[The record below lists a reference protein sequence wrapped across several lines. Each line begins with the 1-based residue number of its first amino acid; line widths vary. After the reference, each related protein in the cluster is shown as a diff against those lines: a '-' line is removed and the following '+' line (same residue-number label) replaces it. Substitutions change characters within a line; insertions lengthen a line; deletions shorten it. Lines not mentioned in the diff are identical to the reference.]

1 MPQAATRST
10 AAETVSKR
18 IITLRPSPPR
28 AAPLQAAPRDRQDW
42 RWVAAATR
50 APCRRNG
57 TPRRSGHVEPVRT
70 AGGDRLLPARG
81 SGRGL
86 GHGGAVGAGAA
97 AAGHARA
104 HGRGRRAARTCWS
117 AASRWSRG
125 GRRRSRELAAVL
137 DDVDLVVADNICSLP
152 MNRAV
157 GEALADYLRGRPAV
171 LRHHDL
177 PWERPQ
183 YAHLTS
189 WPADDPAWWHVTINE
204 LARHALAARRGIAAT
219 TIYHGF
225 AERPCPE
232 QRAAVRRRIRVGDGP
247 LVLQPTRAI
256 PRKGIDVGLALT
268 AAVGGTYW
276 LTGPAE
282 DGYQAELSA
291 LLDDGGV
298 PYRRRLPFGV
308 QMAGRLRGVRRRGD
322 AVVVGGVRA
331 AADRGRAAPPSGRG
345 RDVPGGRASSRRSAS
360 AGSTPATPTRCGR
373 SSPTPMTAC
382 WTTTR
387 RSRTPTSASTR
398 SPAVSNC
405 CSPGRRCAPT
415 PAARPT
421 SATASAPR
429 NALGSQHLRQ
439 ERLRALLPRVG
450 QHLARVPG
458 LDDPAARP

>member
-1 MPQAATRST
+1 MSN
-10 AAETVSKR
+10 
-18 IITLRPSPPR
+18 LF
-28 AAPLQAAPRDRQDW
+28 
-42 RWVAAATR
+42 
-50 APCRRNG
+50 
-57 TPRRSGHVEPVRT
+57 
-70 AGGDRLLPARG
+70 
-81 SGRGL
+81 
-86 GHGGAVGAGAA
+86 
-97 AAGHARA
+97 
-104 HGRGRRAARTCWS
+104 GRRAAIVSYRLGGADGVSVTAAQWVRALRRLGMRVRTV
-117 AASRWSRG
+117 AGGGQPDVLVRGLALESRRAPSH
-125 GRRRSRELAAVL
+125 RELAAVL

-189 WPADDPAWWHVTINE
+189 WPADDTAWWHVTINE

-256 PRKGIDVGLALT
+256 PRKGIDLGLALT

-282 DGYQAELSA
+282 DGYQAELTT

-308 QMAGRLRGVRRRGD
+308 QMAGAYAACD
-322 AVVVGGVRA
+322 AVAMPSSWEGFGLPLIEAALHRRPVAVGAFPVARELAAFGFRWFDARDAGPLRAFLADPDDGLLDHNEVVAHAHFGI
-331 AADRGRAAPPSGRG
+331 
-345 RDVPGGRASSRRSAS
+345 
-360 AGSTPATPTRCGR
+360 
-373 SSPTPMTAC
+373 
-382 WTTTR
+382 
-387 RSRTPTSASTR
+387 
-398 SPAVSNC
+398 
-405 CSPGRRCAPT
+405 
-415 PAARPT
+415 
-421 SATASAPR
+421 
-429 NALGSQHLRQ
+429 NALAR
-439 ERLRALLPRVG
+439 RLELLLSGAPMCAHSG
-450 QHLARVPG
+450 GEPDLCDCLSA
-458 LDDPAARP
+458 